1 MHGIPEDAA
10 RVDTVDCGSSTP
22 DDDTA
27 ADVAIFVEIYGA
39 GLKFVFQYKWSF
51 LKNRN
56 FVEVGTFG
64 PQKIATS
71 LKLEKTAIYAH

>member
-1 MHGIPEDAA
+1 MCANDPTMMSNCRRFH
-10 RVDTVDCGSSTP
+10 
-22 DDDTA
+22 
-27 ADVAIFVEIYGA
+27 DVAIFVEIYGA

-51 LKNRN
+51 SKNRN